1 MTALRRMIRYSPLSL
16 DSIMQAKSSYRNMF
30 NVHPTQ
36 FLRSISAVFMV
47 ILANYALAQDPVQTQ
62 DPPALA
68 PTKDPSPA
76 ADPSLEGTK
85 PTPRT
90 APARRPTPPARPDA
104 VQSRAIADFPP
115 LVCEPAAVDFGFLL
129 PNTPGEGVVL
139 LRNTGDKP
147 LTINLVQPSC
157 KCTTI
162 SDLVGKQIPPGGSVE
177 LQIKL
182 DGAPAM
188 GVRRSSVKVMVD
200 GYGRALDV
208 AVKGEV
214 SLPVR
219 IVPPYINTIEQKNM
233 TGRLII
239 ESTNKKPFRIL
250 SSQGGP
256 ISIQGFDE
264 AQDEPRSSYVV
275 RYDLTG
281 FSTDLPSYIFFET
294 DVVGA
299 GVVDVRVR
307 QMYKPKRLNI
317 QVNDIRS
324 NVGLIP
330 SGTSKEALFTFT
342 DPEIVIESVATTS
355 TDATVSLART
365 EPTKVGDT
373 NAFVTVTP
381 RDGFTGILLLPV
393 TFKTATQSED
403 FQIIA
408 NVRPAQKSQ

>member
-1 MTALRRMIRYSPLSL
+1 MRNLT
-16 DSIMQAKSSYRNMF
+16 SYRNVF
-30 NVHPTQ
+30 KANAKHFFALFP
-36 FLRSISAVFMV
+36 AVLMLV
-47 ILANYALAQDPVQTQ
+47 MANYAIAQAASPAPSDPA
-62 DPPALA
+62 PA
-68 PTKDPSPA
+68 PTASPSERA
-76 ADPSLEGTK
+76 V
-85 PTPRT
+85 
-90 APARRPTPPARPDA
+90 PARRPTPPVRPDA
-104 VQSRAIADFPP
+104 VEPRAIAEVLP
-115 LVCEPAAVDFGFLL
+115 LVSEPANMDFGFLP
-129 PNTPGEGVVL
+129 PNTAGEGIVL
-139 LRNTGDKP
+139 LRNTSDKP

-188 GVRRSSVKVMVD
+188 GVRQSSVKVMVD

-256 ISIQGFDE
+256 ISIQGFDG
-264 AQDEPRSSYVV
+264 AKDEPRSSYVV
-275 RYDLTG
+275 RYDLKG
-281 FSTDLPSYIFFET
+281 FSDDLPSYIYFET
-294 DVVGA
+294 DADGA

-307 QMYKPKRLNI
+307 QMYKSKRLKI
-317 QVNDIRS
+317 QVSDIRS

-342 DPEIVIESVATTS
+342 EPQIVIESVSTTS
-355 TDATVSLART
+355 PDATVSLART

-373 NAFVTVTP
+373 NAFITVTP
-381 RDGFTGILLLPV
+381 RDGFAGILLLPV